1 MVALKRKV
9 CRNRQKLTSMNELTV
24 GSTYKNFTVLSQA
37 LGFPKP
43 PEGNSRKAVMSALAE
58 QYELSKD
65 GRQITVVAKKEVAC
79 VSRRGNNTK
88 YADLLH
94 RVLWLYALTNK
105 RGYSRQYTFFM
116 TRRTLMYTLGM
127 TSMRYYKLTGSQEER
142 NEVLNAS
149 LCSEEIDCDTPTN
162 DYLFEAETE
171 RTLRMILD
179 SFLKSE
185 KRHKYITYRERHRI
199 ETTDSKKRY
208 ADKTEEAFI
217 EIASKETL
225 KDMGVDSIAKL
236 GAGAKRQQYYNR
248 LSQRL
253 YEKGILKCYKVLSI
267 TVNDLPETINGTED
281 SIDALKAENRAMI
294 KEVLLEKIPKNYEK
308 ALKKAE
314 EAYRKE
320 VDSGKWI
327 GGLPPK
333 NIVFCPPENY
343 IQEQT
348 RKVEEYW

>member
-1 MVALKRKV
+1 
-9 CRNRQKLTSMNELTV
+9 MNELTV

-37 LGFPKP
+37 LGFSKP
-43 PEGNSRKAVMSALAE
+43 PEGNSKKAVMSALAE

-65 GRQITVVAKKEVAC
+65 GRQITVVAKKEVTDR

-105 RGYSRQYTFFM
+105 RGYSRQYTFSM

-127 TSMRYYKLTGSQEER
+127 TSAKYYRLTGSQEER

-149 LCSEEIDCDTPTN
+149 LCSEEIDSDTPTN

-185 KRHKYITYRERHRI
+185 QKHKYITYKEQHRI

-208 ADKTEEAFI
+208 ATKTEEAFI
-217 EIASKETL
+217 EIASKATL

-236 GAGAKRQQYYNR
+236 GAGAKRQEYYEL
-248 LSQRL
+248 LSLRL
-253 YEKGILKCYKVLSI
+253 YEKDILKCYKVLSI
-267 TVNDLPETINGTED
+267 TVKDLPEIINGTED

-294 KEVLLEKIPKNYEK
+294 KATLLERIPKNYEK

-314 EAYRKE
+314 KAYQKE

-327 GGLPPK
+327 GGLPPR
-333 NIVFCPPENY
+333 NIVFWPAENY
-343 IQEQT
+343 IEKQT
-348 RKVEEYW
+348 KKVEEYW